1 MEVDNRLLTDL
12 NLTNLNI
19 KDLLLLLKITDELED
34 FFNYEEIEVI

>member
-1 MEVDNRLLTDL
+1 MEVDNKLLTDL